1 MLKDGS
7 DSTQLLWS
15 PTVKQLN
22 FVKLKTM
29 NIQYLLDALDVLQGI
44 SSEMVLGKHYNSLKF
59 CEFLFH

>member
-15 PTVKQLN
+15 STVKQLN

-44 SSEMVLGKHYNSLKF
+44 SSEMVLKCWENIITV
-59 CEFLFH
+59 